1 MAMITKHTP
10 TATPPAI
17 GATSDFFGE
26 SIKAAAVVDGA
37 AGVVDGAA
45 SAVDGAASVVDVV
58 VPAVAVDGKFME
70 VLDPVGL

>member
-10 TATPPAI
+10 AATPPAI
-17 GATSDFFGE
+17 GAASDFLGE

-45 SAVDGAASVVDVV
+45 SIVDVV
-58 VPAVAVDGKFME
+58 VPAVVVDGKFIE